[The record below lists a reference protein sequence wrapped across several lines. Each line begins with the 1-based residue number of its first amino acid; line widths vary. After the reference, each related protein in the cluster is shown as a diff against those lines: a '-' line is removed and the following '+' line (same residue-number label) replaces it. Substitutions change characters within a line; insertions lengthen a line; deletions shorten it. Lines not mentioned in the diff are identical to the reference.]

1 MCAHIAKKGFSTQR
15 GLGFFHGSF
24 FSFLTIPFCLHTMYS
39 SPFSFVGA
47 EAVAAAAAPG
57 DKEEEDE
64 EDEELE
70 VEDVMRCWLL
80 EVEDWKE

>member
-1 MCAHIAKKGFSTQR
+1 
-15 GLGFFHGSF
+15 
-24 FSFLTIPFCLHTMYS
+24 MYS

-47 EAVAAAAAPG
+47 EAVTAAAAPG

-70 VEDVMRCWLL
+70 VEDVIRCWLL